1 MGKMR
6 IEHENQGL
14 HGRLNNSIE
23 KMKSP
28 CSEDLYNLILDE
40 DEDEFSIFEEV
51 AKLLEDGAQ
60 CLVCDKTTG
69 KNAFHNAVI
78 YETGFKN
85 EILLNNFSSYLKSN
99 LEGLFVT

>member
-60 CLVCDKTTG
+60 CSVCDKTTG

-78 YETGFKN
+78 YGYAKIVT
-85 EILLNNFSSYLKSN
+85 LLLEKFPSLVSSRSKTSL
-99 LEGLFVT
+99 